1 MNIFETIVDLQKK
14 GEACVLITVTNK
26 EGHGPQIPG
35 AKLLISKDGSKF
47 GTIGGG
53 ALEHTAIEEGLAI
66 LSSKASI
73 SKKYLL
79 GENDSTVDPVP
90 SASKDL
96 TGINTGM
103 ICGGNITLFY
113 EYIEKQ
119 ESVLI
124 FGAGHVGKALA
135 YYLKPL
141 NFNVILLDS
150 RQNIL
155 NDIKDSSTYLLED
168 YNNLSINEIQLDNSY
183 IVITTHSHEFDYK
196 VLKNIYNS
204 DTSPKYIGM
213 IASKKKSEKM
223 IERLSNEINKTI
235 NFSHLYTPIGLKIG
249 GTSPNEIALS
259 IASELQAI
267 KYNQPG
273 NKHARREWK

>member
-1 MNIFETIVDLQKK
+1 MNIFETIVDQQKK
-14 GEACVLITVTNK
+14 GQACVLITVTNK

-35 AKLLISKDGSKF
+35 AKLLISADGIKS

-53 ALEHTAIEEGLAI
+53 TLEHIAIDEGLAI
-66 LSSKASI
+66 LISKATI

-79 GENDSTVDPVP
+79 GENNNIVDQASSTSPQL
-90 SASKDL
+90 S
-96 TGINTGM
+96 GIKTGM
-103 ICGGNITLFY
+103 ICGGSITLFY
-113 EYIEKQ
+113 EYIETQ
-119 ESVLI
+119 ENVLI

-141 NFNVILLDS
+141 SFNVTLLDS
-150 RQNIL
+150 RKNIL
-155 NDIKDSSTYLLED
+155 TEIKDANTQLIED
-168 YNNLSINEIQLDNSY
+168 YSNLPTNNIQLNNSY
-183 IVITTHSHEFDYK
+183 IIITTHSHEFDYS
-196 VLKNIYNS
+196 VLKNICNS
-204 DTSPKYIGM
+204 CTSPKYIGM

-223 IERLSNEINKTI
+223 IERLSNEINSTI
-235 NFSHLYTPIGLKIG
+235 NFNPLYTPIGLKIG

-259 IASELQAI
+259 IASELQVI